1 MTWQVIISLDFIR
14 KSVVSVLTFLLCA
27 VQPTLHNN
35 TVSCIRAS
43 RRARRPRFR
52 RSRNHRPTNRQGMR
66 DLAQA
71 VAEHSRPHAPQSPA
85 LPSYRQATGREREP
99 SRSPPR
105 TRRSSVFYSE
115 CS

>member
-1 MTWQVIISLDFIR
+1 MTWQVRISLEFIR
-14 KSVVSVLTFLLCA
+14 KTVVSVLTFLLNA
-27 VQPTLHNN
+27 VQPSSHNN
-35 TVSCIRAS
+35 TVSCIRTS
-43 RRARRPRFR
+43 RRARRPRCR

-85 LPSYRQATGREREP
+85 LPSYRQATGRERHP